1 MIELSIKLIF
11 LFIDIRWLDVLD
23 VLLVAYLIYRLYF
36 IVKGTS
42 AINIFLGILSIYVLW
57 KIVEAFQMEMLSEIL
72 GQFIGVGVI
81 ALFIVFQ
88 QEIRKFLLSLGN
100 RGLFAGTRKS
110 VGLFGRLFKSVHED
124 QVDIKPILK
133 ACHYLAKKKI
143 GALIIIARKS
153 DPSLFIIGG
162 QEVKAIVNSD
172 LMISIFQK
180 ESPLH
185 DGALII
191 NNNMIE
197 KAQCVLS
204 LSENTDM
211 PEGTGLRHRSALGIA
226 EQTDAIA
233 VVVSEQT
240 GSLSIAHDS
249 RLLYNLAPDLFDHKL
264 MHFFDMNHR
273 KKKKM

>member
-1 MIELSIKLIF
+1 MDLSINLIF
-11 LFIDIRWLDVLD
+11 LFIEIRWLDVLD
-23 VLLVAYLIYRLYF
+23 ILLVAYLIYRLYF

-42 AINIFLGILSIYVLW
+42 AINIFLGILSIYMLW

-100 RGLFAGTRKS
+100 RGLFVGSKNK
-110 VGLFGRLFKSVHED
+110 GLFGNLFKTVSED

-162 QEVKAIVNSD
+162 QDINAKVNSD
-172 LMISIFQK
+172 LIISVFQK

-185 DGALII
+185 DGAMII
-191 NNNMIE
+191 NNNKIE

-204 LSENTDM
+204 LSENMDM

-233 VVVSEQT
+233 VVISEQT
-240 GSLSIAHDS
+240 GSLSLAYDT
-249 RLLYNLAPDLFDHKL
+249 RLIYDLAPDLFDHKL
-264 MHFFDMNHR
+264 MHFFDTEHR
-273 KKKKM
+273 KKKMS

>member
-1 MIELSIKLIF
+1 MELSIKLIF
-11 LFIDIRWLDVLD
+11 LFIEIRWLDILD

-100 RGLFAGTRKS
+100 RGLFMGTQNF
-110 VGLFGRLFKSVHED
+110 GLFSSLFKTVPED
-124 QVDIKPILK
+124 RVDIKPIMK

-143 GALIIIARKS
+143 GALIVIARKS

-162 QEVKAIVNSD
+162 QSVNAKLNSD
-172 LMISIFQK
+172 LIISIFQK

-185 DGALII
+185 DGAMII
-191 NNNMIE
+191 NNNKIE
-197 KAQCVLS
+197 KTQCVLS
-204 LSENTDM
+204 LSENADM

-240 GSLSIAHDS
+240 GSLSLAHDS

-264 MHFFDMNHR
+264 MHFFDLEQR
-273 KKKKM
+273 KKNRT

>member
-1 MIELSIKLIF
+1 MELSVNLIF
-11 LFIDIRWLDVLD
+11 LFIDIRWLDVID
-23 VLLVAYLIYRLYF
+23 VLFVAYLIYRLYY

-100 RGLFAGTRKS
+100 RDFLIGARNRSF
-110 VGLFGRLFKSVHED
+110 FGKFFRSDNEMEVKL
-124 QVDIKPILK
+124 KPIIK
-133 ACHYLAKKKI
+133 ACHYLSQKKI
-143 GALIIIARKS
+143 GALIIVARKS

-162 QEVKAIVNSD
+162 QDINANINSD
-172 LMISIFQK
+172 LIVSIFQK
-180 ESPLH
+180 DSPLH
-185 DGALII
+185 DGAMII
-191 NNNMIE
+191 NDNRIV

-204 LSENTDM
+204 LSENTNM

-226 EQTDAIA
+226 EQTDAVAI
-233 VVVSEQT
+233 VVSEQT
-240 GSLSIAHDS
+240 GNLSIAHDS
-249 RLLYNLAPDLFDHKL
+249 RLLYNLAHDLFDHKL
-264 MHFFDMNHR
+264 SHYFDIEKVGR
-273 KKKKM
+273 KQ

>member
-1 MIELSIKLIF
+1 MDLSIKLLF
-11 LFIDIRWLDVLD
+11 LFIEIRWLDVLD

-100 RGLFAGTRKS
+100 RGLFVGAQSR
-110 VGLFGRLFKSVHED
+110 GLFGGLFKTVPED
-124 QVDIKPILK
+124 QLDLKPILK

-143 GALIIIARKS
+143 GALIVIARKS

-162 QEVKAIVNSD
+162 QALNAKLNSD
-172 LMISIFQK
+172 LIISIFQK

-185 DGALII
+185 DGAMII
-191 NNNMIE
+191 NNNKIE

-211 PEGTGLRHRSALGIA
+211 PEGTGLRHRSALGIS

-240 GSLSIAHDS
+240 GSLSVAHDS

-264 MHFFDMNHR
+264 MHFFDIEHG
-273 KKKKM
+273 KKKRV

>member
-1 MIELSIKLIF
+1 MMELSIKLIF
-11 LFIDIRWLDVLD
+11 LFIEIRWLDVLD

-100 RGLFAGTRKS
+100 RGFFMSTNKNGI
-110 VGLFGRLFKSVHED
+110 FGNIFKSVPED
-124 QVDIKPILK
+124 QVDLKPIMK
-133 ACHYLAKKKI
+133 ACHYLSKKKI
-143 GALIIIARKS
+143 GALIVMARKS
-153 DPSLFIIGG
+153 DPSLFVIGG
-162 QEVKAIVNSD
+162 QAINAKLNSD
-172 LMISIFQK
+172 LIISIFQK

-185 DGALII
+185 DGAMII
-191 NNNMIE
+191 NNNKIE
-197 KAQCVLS
+197 KTQCVLS

-233 VVVSEQT
+233 IVISEQT
-240 GSLSIAHDS
+240 GSMSIAHDS
-249 RLLYNLAPDLFDHKL
+249 RLLYNLAPDLFDYK
-264 MHFFDMNHR
+264 MIHFFEVENR

>member
-1 MIELSIKLIF
+1 MMELSIKLIF
-11 LFIDIRWLDVLD
+11 LFIEIRWLDVLD

-100 RGLFAGTRKS
+100 RGFYMGVQKR
-110 VGLFGRLFKSVHED
+110 GLFSGLFKTVPENKID
-124 QVDIKPILK
+124 LKPIQK
-133 ACHYLAKKKI
+133 ACHYLAKKRI
-143 GALIIIARKS
+143 GALIVIARKS

-162 QEVKAIVNSD
+162 QNVNAMLNSD

-185 DGALII
+185 DGAMII
-191 NNNMIE
+191 NNNKIE

-233 VVVSEQT
+233 LVVSEQT
-240 GSLSIAHDS
+240 GNLSIAHDS

-264 MHFFDMNHR
+264 MHFFDIERN
-273 KKKKM
+273 KKNKV

>member
-1 MIELSIKLIF
+1 MMELSIKLIF
-11 LFIDIRWLDVLD
+11 LFIDIRWLDILD

-100 RGLFAGTRKS
+100 RGLFMGVQNK
-110 VGLFGRLFKSVHED
+110 GLFGGLFKAVPED
-124 QVDIKPILK
+124 QVDINPILK

-162 QEVKAIVNSD
+162 QEIKAVVNSD
-172 LMISIFQK
+172 LMISVFQK
-180 ESPLH
+180 DSPLH
-185 DGALII
+185 DGAMII
-191 NNNMIE
+191 NNNRIE

-264 MHFFDMNHR
+264 IHFFDVDHG
-273 KKKKM
+273 KKKR

>member
-1 MIELSIKLIF
+1 MELNINLIF
-11 LFIDIRWLDVLD
+11 LFIEIRWLDVLD
-23 VLLVAYLIYRLYF
+23 VLLVAYLIYRLYY

-100 RGLFAGTRKS
+100 RDFFIGARNRGF
-110 VGLFGRLFKSVHED
+110 FGKFFRSDNEVEVKLE
-124 QVDIKPILK
+124 PIIK
-133 ACHYLAKKKI
+133 ACHYLAQKKI
-143 GALIIIARKS
+143 GALIIVARKS

-162 QEVKAIVNSD
+162 QDINANVNSD
-172 LMISIFQK
+172 LIVSVFQK
-180 ESPLH
+180 DSPLH
-185 DGALII
+185 DGAMII
-191 NNNMIE
+191 NDNRIV

-204 LSENTDM
+204 LSENTNM

-226 EQTDAIA
+226 EQADAIA
-233 VVVSEQT
+233 IVVSEQT

-264 MHFFDMNHR
+264 MHYFDIEKIR
-273 KKKKM
+273 K

>member
-1 MIELSIKLIF
+1 MIELNINLIL
-11 LFIDIRWLDVLD
+11 LFIEIRWLDVID
-23 VLLVAYLIYRLYF
+23 ILLVAYLIYRLYY

-42 AINIFLGILSIYVLW
+42 AINIFIGILSIYVLW

-100 RGLFAGTRKS
+100 RDFFISARNRGF
-110 VGLFGRLFKSVHED
+110 FGRLFKGEVE
-124 QVDIKPILK
+124 VEVNLEPIIK
-133 ACHYLAKKKI
+133 ACHYLAQKKI
-143 GALIIIARKS
+143 GALIIVARKS

-162 QEVKAIVNSD
+162 QDIEANVNSD
-172 LMISIFQK
+172 LIVSVFQK
-180 ESPLH
+180 DSPLH
-185 DGALII
+185 DGAMII
-191 NNNMIE
+191 NNNLIQ

-204 LSENTDM
+204 LSENTNM

-233 VVVSEQT
+233 IVVSEQT

-249 RLLYNLAPDLFDHKL
+249 RLLYNLAPELFDHKL
-264 MHFFDMNHR
+264 SHYLEQER
-273 KKKKM
+273 IKKK

>member
-1 MIELSIKLIF
+1 MMELSIKLIF
-11 LFIDIRWLDVLD
+11 LFIEIRWLDVLD

-100 RGLFAGTRKS
+100 RGLFMGAKKS
-110 VGLFGRLFKSVHED
+110 GLFGNMFKSVTED
-124 QVDIKPILK
+124 QVDLKPIIK
-133 ACHYLAKKKI
+133 ACHYLSKKKI
-143 GALIIIARKS
+143 GALIVIARKS
-153 DPSLFIIGG
+153 EPSLFIIGG
-162 QEVKAIVNSD
+162 QDINAKLNSD
-172 LMISIFQK
+172 LIISIFQK

-185 DGALII
+185 DGAMIV
-191 NNNMIE
+191 NHNKIE

-233 VVVSEQT
+233 VVISEQT
-240 GSLSIAHDS
+240 GSISIAHDS
-249 RLLYNLAPDLFDHKL
+249 RLLYNLAPDLFDFKL
-264 MHFFDMNHR
+264 MHFFEVEHR

>member
-1 MIELSIKLIF
+1 MELSINLIF
-11 LFIDIRWLDVLD
+11 LFIEIRWLDVLD

-57 KIVEAFQMEMLSEIL
+57 KIVEAFQMEMLSQIL

-100 RGLFAGTRKS
+100 RGFFGGSNKW
-110 VGLFGRLFKSVHED
+110 GLFDSLFKTVPED

-143 GALIIIARKS
+143 GALIVIARKS

-162 QEVKAIVNSD
+162 QEVNANINSD

-185 DGALII
+185 DGAMII
-191 NNNMIE
+191 NNNKIE

-233 VVVSEQT
+233 VIISEQT
-240 GSLSIAHDS
+240 GSLSLAFDT
-249 RLLYNLAPDLFDHKL
+249 RLVYDLAPDLFDHKL
-264 MHFFDMNHR
+264 MHFFDMQHG
-273 KKKKM
+273 KKKKY

>member
-1 MIELSIKLIF
+1 MELSIKLIF
-11 LFIDIRWLDVLD
+11 LFIDIRWLDILD

-100 RGLFAGTRKS
+100 RGLFMGVQKK
-110 VGLFGRLFKSVHED
+110 GLFGGLFKPVPED

-162 QEVKAIVNSD
+162 QEIKAVVNSD
-172 LMISIFQK
+172 LMISVFQK
-180 ESPLH
+180 DSPLH
-185 DGALII
+185 DGAMII
-191 NNNMIE
+191 NNNRIE

-240 GSLSIAHDS
+240 GSLSLAHDS

-264 MHFFDMNHR
+264 MHFFDVEHG
-273 KKKKM
+273 KKKR